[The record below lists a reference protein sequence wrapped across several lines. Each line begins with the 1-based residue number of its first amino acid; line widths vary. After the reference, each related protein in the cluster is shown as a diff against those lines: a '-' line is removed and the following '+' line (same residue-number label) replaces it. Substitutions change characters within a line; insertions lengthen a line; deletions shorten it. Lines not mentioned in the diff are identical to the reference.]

1 MSRDHPPQTWVEA
14 TWDEAKEPAHP
25 DPHTAATRE
34 VHTAAA
40 RLPVTV
46 ALTDVQ
52 RLRMAAEL
60 TDGRRTADRTTVLPR
75 PRMVVA
81 RTAGQCRLTAAV
93 ELRLTVA
100 AATAGLRLP
109 MVVAGLR
116 LTVVAERH
124 PLAAEAAQA
133 DTAAVAVVTHLPE
146 VEATAAAEVVV
157 ATAVAEVAVVTAA
170 EEVVVVTAA
179 VDITKRIFT

>member
-1 MSRDHPPQTWVEA
+1 
-14 TWDEAKEPAHP
+14 
-25 DPHTAATRE
+25 
-34 VHTAAA
+34 
-40 RLPVTV
+40 
-46 ALTDVQ
+46 
-52 RLRMAAEL
+52 
-60 TDGRRTADRTTVLPR
+60 
-75 PRMVVA
+75 MVVA
-81 RTAGQCRLTAAV
+81 
-93 ELRLTVA
+93 
-100 AATAGLRLP
+100 
-109 MVVAGLR
+109 AGLR

-170 EEVVVVTAA
+170 EVAVVTAA